1 MNLAAPALSALD
13 DLSLVAP
20 QDMLRQCELLCQAG
34 SIRVDG
40 PDCLVTPSE
49 GLVTLLG
56 LDPDQPPQPLAAI
69 AWIPAAERR
78 LLTHLWRNASVGTP
92 FDIRHDV
99 LTADGRQLN
108 VVHRGQLLSDG
119 AQGRH
124 GYAILHDETER
135 RSNALRLQELTD
147 ANETTGLPNRN
158 WLLRRLDVAVKA
170 SSWDPRLFSVLSVE
184 IPRITELASSMGFG
198 AADALATAMAARL
211 NGARLD
217 DELVAQLGTAE
228 FALMVRHPRDLDDAS
243 LRERADALI
252 ALLTTPVLL
261 GRMSVLPTC
270 RIGVARFPDDGED
283 GIRVLEAA
291 QTARAEAGNARP
303 VSFHTQASAERALR
317 TLNLESELRD
327 ALEKGELAL
336 HYQPQVCL
344 QSGLVIGCEA
354 LLRWIRP
361 DGQSIP
367 PDEFLPVAERSGLVA
382 PIGEWAIREACR
394 QSVAWREVGIEG
406 LRIGI
411 NLSPVQFQVGDVETQ
426 LRATLQDSG
435 ARPEDIG
442 LELTESALLHD
453 GQRVSDT
460 LRQMRDLGIE
470 IALDDFGTGFSSL
483 GRLRDLPIDVL
494 KIDRSFIRDL
504 TDSGESA
511 SLVRSIV
518 NLAHGLKIRVLAEGV
533 ETEGQLSMLVAA
545 GCDRIQGF
553 LFSRALPADEFEAL
567 LRAGQRLAPEQTQ
580 AHARRRT
587 LLLVDDEANILSSLK
602 RVFRRDGYQV
612 LTANSGMEALDLLA
626 TTEVDVIVS
635 DQRMPGM
642 AGVDFLR
649 KAKELWPNTIRMTL
663 SGFTDLQ
670 SIIDA
675 VNEGAVFKFLT
686 KPWDDERLREHVAQA
701 FRQKELGDENRRLHQ
716 QVASA
721 NIEQASL
728 NRRMSALLTQQREH
742 VELAQ
747 ASASGVREL
756 LEMMPAAVL
765 GLDPEGTLAYVNQ
778 RACELFPT
786 AQADLGN
793 LPAAAIDEVLRA
805 LRERGCD
812 GHLLQIGGQHWRG
825 WLRQIEGHELQRG
838 DLAVLMPSSCD
849 GCPP

>member
-1 MNLAAPALSALD
+1 MSTSDATTSTLERSIRLAPD
-13 DLSLVAP
+13 E
-20 QDMLRQCELLCQAG
+20 MLRQCELLCQAG
-34 SIRVDG
+34 SIRVSG

-49 GLVTLLG
+49 GLASLLG
-56 LDPDQPPQPLAAI
+56 LSPQPQPQPLAEVE
-69 AWIPAAERR
+69 WIPAAERR
-78 LLTHLWRNASVGTP
+78 LLAHLWRNASVGTP

-99 LTADGRQLN
+99 LTADGRQLH
-108 VVHRGQLLSDG
+108 VVHRGQWLQEGDE
-119 AQGRH
+119 GRQ
-124 GYAILHDETER
+124 GYAILHDETEQ

-170 SSWDPRLFSVLSVE
+170 SSWDQRLFSVLSIE

-198 AADALATAMAARL
+198 AADALATTMAARL
-211 NGARLD
+211 NGHREA

-228 FALMVRHPRDLDDAS
+228 FALMLRHPRDLGEAE
-243 LRERADALI
+243 LQTRADVLVQ
-252 ALLTTPVLL
+252 LLTAPVQL

-291 QTARAEAGNARP
+291 QTARAEAGSARP

-327 ALEKGELAL
+327 GLEHGQLAL

-344 QSGLVIGCEA
+344 QTGQVIGCEA

-361 DGQSIP
+361 DGRSIP

-382 PIGEWAIREACR
+382 PIGDWAIREACR
-394 QSVAWREVGIEG
+394 QSVAWREAGLQN

-411 NLSPVQFQVGDVETQ
+411 NLSPVQFQVGDVETL
-426 LRATLQDSG
+426 LRSTLQDTG

-460 LRQMRDLGIE
+460 LRQMQTLGVE
-470 IALDDFGTGFSSL
+470 ISLDDFGTGFSSL
-483 GRLRDLPIDVL
+483 GRLRELPIDVL
-494 KIDRSFIRDL
+494 KIDRSFIRDV

-533 ETEGQLSMLVAA
+533 ETDGQLSMLLSA

-553 LFSRALPADEFEAL
+553 LFSRPLPAAEFEAL
-567 LRAGQRLAPEQTQ
+567 VRAGHGLKPEQTQ

-602 RVFRRDGYQV
+602 RVFRRDGYKV
-612 LTANSGMEALDLLA
+612 LTACSGVEALDLLA
-626 TTEVDVIVS
+626 NTEVDVIVS

-649 KAKELWPNTIRMTL
+649 KAKELWPDTIRMTL

-701 FRQKELGDENRRLHQ
+701 FRQKELADENRRLHQ

-721 NIEQASL
+721 SIEQATL
-728 NRRMSALLTQQREH
+728 NRRMGALLAQQREH

-765 GLDPEGTLAYVNQ
+765 GVDPEGTLAYANL
-778 RACELFPT
+778 RASDLFPC
-786 AQADLGN
+786 AQDDLGN
-793 LPAAAIDEVLRA
+793 PPSAPIGEVLQA
-805 LRERGCD
+805 LRQSGCD
-812 GHLLQIGGQHWRG
+812 GHLMSIGGRAWRG
-825 WLRQIEGHELQRG
+825 WLRHIEGHELQRG
-838 DLAVLMPSSCD
+838 DLVVLMPCHGE
-849 GCPP
+849 GCR